1 MFYHIL
7 HIVEMRAV
15 CSGYLPLAHPYF
27 FCDVFTGFHAISRL
41 AKKSSSSSERFC
53 ENISS
58 WNCPK
63 PKPSLPMHG
72 VRKRD
77 FSATTSIL
85 SMRILNGTTGTKG
98 VSMGGLDFEC
108 RKR

>member
-41 AKKSSSSSERFC
+41 AK
-53 ENISS
+53 ISDLFYH
-58 WNCPK
+58 PLQAHQK
-63 PKPSLPMHG
+63 
-72 VRKRD
+72 
-77 FSATTSIL
+77 
-85 SMRILNGTTGTKG
+85 
-98 VSMGGLDFEC
+98 
-108 RKR
+108 